1 MNLNN
6 KKEMVSRIA
15 GVGKGRVRFNPEKLE
30 DIEDAVTRAEIR
42 SLISQGTIKLNYIK
56 GQTRRSKTR
65 KSGPGSRKG
74 KKSARMGKK
83 EKWVKQVRALRK
95 YLKKVKPN
103 ISKKLYWDAYKKVK
117 GGEIKSVA
125 RLKAYLGG
133 SK

>member
-15 GVGKGRVRFNPEKLE
+15 GIGKGRVRFNPEKLE
-30 DIEDAVTRAEIR
+30 DIEDAVTRGEIR
-42 SLISQGTIKLNYIK
+42 ALISQGSIKLNHIK
-56 GQTRRSKTR
+56 GQTRRHKAR
-65 KSGPGSRKG
+65 KNGPGSRKG

-83 EKWVKQVRALRK
+83 EKWVKQVRALRR

-103 ISKKLYWDAYKKVK
+103 ISKKVYWDAYKKVK

-125 RLKAYLGG
+125 RLKEFLGG